1 MQQQVLELQQLLKQ
15 QSDLLSEMRQHE
27 EVLARER
34 GFLASEAGGSSAG
47 AMQALQTQVARQKV
61 TIVTLQDQLESLA
74 DRENELSKCKEV
86 IVEMERH
93 KQVLCGC
100 DCMCGCACA
109 RVRVC
114 ACVCVSV

>member
-34 GFLASEAGGSSAG
+34 DFLASEAGDSSG

-100 DCMCGCACA
+100 VWVRVHVWVCVCACA
-109 RVRVC
+109 CSC
-114 ACVCVSV
+114 A

>member
-34 GFLASEAGGSSAG
+34 DFLASEAGDSSG